1 MRLPS
6 PLTCLLFLCC
16 ALRSG
21 AVSAADEAASRG
33 QLLYETHCIAC
44 HSTQMHWRDQR
55 RVDGWASLLGQVGQ
69 WQARE
74 QLNWTREDIEAVAR
88 HLDRTIYRLGDTPAR
103 GE

>member
-1 MRLPS
+1 MGLPS
-6 PLTCLLFLCC
+6 TFTRVLFVCC
-16 ALRSG
+16 VLG
-21 AVSAADEAASRG
+21 AGDASAAGEAASRG
-33 QLLYETHCIAC
+33 QLLYETHCTAC

-55 RVDGWASLLGQVGQ
+55 RVDDWASLLAQVGQ

-74 QLNWTREDIEAVAR
+74 RLNWTREDIAAVAR